1 MVAAVA
7 VKNNRKPARAKPP
20 ALVEQPAEQG
30 APAERGSPD
39 YTDVEG
45 EMIRVYVPELVGS
58 EYNVRFRANDNS
70 PVEGLA
76 DSIVATGLASNLV
89 VVDDLDEH
97 GTATGK
103 RGVAAG
109 DRRRRALHL
118 ALSDGRWPADRPVWA
133 KRVSH
138 KVARLVSLSENS
150 FREDMHP
157 ADEFV
162 AFRDLRNEGFSEAA
176 IAASFRV
183 TPAVVRGRMRLANV
197 APELLDLFRQ
207 NVIDIDHMMAFAL
220 TDDHAAQLRV
230 WKALPKSGQWHA
242 HTIRQA
248 ITVNELPC
256 DHARVKFVGITAY
269 RKAGGPVREDLFGEK
284 DACFVQD
291 IELLDRLGVQKLASR
306 VKAVEAEGWGWVEVR
321 PVFKRS
327 DAHAFDCLPMGYLG
341 DPTNEQQK
349 ELSAIARELA
359 PLQVAMDALA
369 GVDSLG
375 DEDAQRW
382 ALLSEQAEALIA
394 RQEAL
399 VDDFHGLSLEA
410 LRAAGAIVS
419 IGDNGRSAVVR
430 GLVRP
435 EDRKRAKEALSVA
448 EPGATSPDQGDGD
461 EEERE
466 GAPARFTHSER
477 LVRKLTA
484 NKTVALQRVLVD
496 NHHVA
501 LAALSHKLLC
511 DLGFGGY
518 RKASAVQISARTA
531 GHEVKLAEEGI
542 DTNRAHIAMQEKV
555 EAWTARLDGEG
566 DETKQPLL
574 QRLLALTDAE
584 LVEVLALCTALC
596 VNVVKGDEGEQH
608 PGDDLARALGFDM
621 ADHWEATGESYLSHV
636 AKTQVLSVIASTV
649 SAEEAAKLDK
659 HKKPDLVAAAEAHL
673 AGRRWLPAPLVT
685 PEAP

>member
-58 EYNVRFRANDNS
+58 KYNVRFRANDNS

-97 GTATGK
+97 GSATGK

-109 DRRRRALHL
+109 DRRRRALQL
-118 ALSDGRWPADRPVWA
+118 ALEDGRWPADRPVWA

-138 KVARLVSLSENS
+138 EVARLLSLSENC
-150 FREDMHP
+150 FREAMHP

-162 AFRDLRNEGFSEAA
+162 AFRDLRDEGFSEAT
-176 IAASFRV
+176 IAAAFRV

-197 APELLDLFRQ
+197 APELLALFRQ
-207 NVIDIDHMMAFAL
+207 GVIDIDHMMAFAL
-220 TDDHAAQLRV
+220 TDDHKAQMRV
-230 WKALPKSGQWHA
+230 WNALPKQGLHA
-242 HTIRQA
+242 HLIRQA

-256 DHARVKFVGITAY
+256 GHARVKFVGITAY

-291 IELLDRLGVQKLASR
+291 LELLDRLGVQKLASR

-321 PVFKRS
+321 PVFKRA

-341 DPTNEQQK
+341 DPSNEQQK

-359 PLQVAMDALA
+359 PLQAAMDALA
-369 GVDSLG
+369 GVESLG

-382 ALLSEQAEALIA
+382 ELLSEQAETLIA

-399 VDDFHGLSLEA
+399 VDDFHGLSLAA

-419 IGDNGRSAVVR
+419 IGENGRSAVVR

-435 EDRKRAKEALSVA
+435 ADRQRVKEALSA
-448 EPGATSPDQGDGD
+448 AGPGATSPAQGDGG

-518 RKASAVQISARTA
+518 RKASAVQLSARAA

-542 DTNRAHIAMQEKV
+542 ESNRAHLAMQEKLD
-555 EAWTARLDGEG
+555 AWKARLDGEG
-566 DETKQPLL
+566 DDANEQLL
-574 QRLLALTDAE
+574 QRLLALTGAE

-596 VNVVKGDEGEQH
+596 VNVVTGDEGKPH
-608 PGDDLARALGFDM
+608 PGDDLARALRFDM

-636 AKTQVLSVIASTV
+636 SKTQVLSVIASTV
-649 SAEEAAKLDK
+649 SADEAANLDK